1 MKKKISSFL
10 VVLLTTLSLYSQEF
24 KETAPKDTITTNYVP
39 DEETAKKIAEA
50 VWLPIFGERIF
61 EQQPYN
67 AALVNGIW
75 IVKGSLPPPC
85 RYIPDCRG
93 GSAYIEIQKSDCK
106 ILLVKHG
113 K

>member
-1 MKKKISSFL
+1 MKKKIIPLL
-10 VVLLTTLSLYSQEF
+10 VMMLITLSLYSQEC
-24 KETAPKDTITTNYVP
+24 KEMTPKDAITTNYVP

-50 VWLPIFGERIF
+50 IWLPIFGERIF
-61 EQQPYN
+61 EQKPYD
-67 AALVNGIW
+67 ATLVNDTW
-75 IVKGSLPPPC
+75 IVKGLLPPPC

-93 GSAYIEIQKSDCK
+93 GSAYIEIRKSDCK